1 MALALWGLPC
11 LAGASSPRVDAPRLL
26 AVAGARANAS
36 ALAASA
42 RELRPGARRRRT
54 MANDP
59 VARGGRACINTTALA
74 RITFISMQHR
84 HDRITFMTK
93 HLARLARDV
102 PCDRFPGQSVDVD
115 EAQALLPEWMGEAF
129 TRARLLGT
137 AGCLKS
143 KILVLKQYLARWQA
157 SGRDDELL
165 LLLEDDHFV
174 RSPSSL
180 RRLLVL
186 HLTDALTREG
196 MACRPDVVRLDCW
209 KDTSG
214 RSCAAGKVT
223 WGMQTLISLYESRVD
238 EADCALSRLERAY
251 CLNAGIMVRHPS
263 YWIND
268 IPKGKQG
275 RAKE

>member
-1 MALALWGLPC
+1 
-11 LAGASSPRVDAPRLL
+11 
-26 AVAGARANAS
+26 
-36 ALAASA
+36 
-42 RELRPGARRRRT
+42 

-214 RSCAAGKVT
+214 RSCAAGKVVSRCTCGGTHAMLIPVRASSLRAHRTSADPSIPMLTPSRARAGARRAPRRAQT